1 MASAT
6 TIGMAATADVIRIPA
21 ATATGRAVVM
31 SLVADASLNTAPI
44 TDAPVMSPRLRDRL
58 SMPDMTPRWSG
69 WTSIMTAVL
78 LAAWIS

>member
-31 SLVADASLNTAPI
+31 SLVADASVNTAPI
-44 TDAPVMSPRLRDRL
+44 T
-58 SMPDMTPRWSG
+58 
-69 WTSIMTAVL
+69 AVV
-78 LAAWIS
+78 